1 MLLNFKKIPKW
12 ALSTFQHT
20 HKLLP
25 RSTFSFVR
33 CFVSFNSKKDS
44 HDFNRIL
51 TECEGSI
58 RCIHKMHAKIITGGY
73 AQNVFIGS
81 KLINMY
87 SGLDQLHM
95 NYARKVFDEMPQRDV
110 FLWNMMIQTY
120 ANTGLSIE
128 ALNVYKEMCE
138 NDVAFDKYTFTF
150 ALKACS
156 VIKNETT
163 GSVIHGHVVKTG
175 FVYNVF
181 VGNALVALYAKCQ
194 MIEACRRVFDEIPE
208 KDVVGWNTVISGC
221 ASNDRAIEAL
231 DLFHTFLHDESS
243 CSTPDHATLVSI
255 LPACAQVAEV
265 RLGFWIHCYA
275 IKTGLTN
282 DAMVGSGL
290 IAMYGNSGHLDYARQ
305 VFDHISERNIMVWT
319 AMMRA
324 YGMHGN
330 PHKALT
336 LFSNFLEGGFQP
348 DGVVFLCLLST
359 CSHAGLVSKGRE
371 IFKQME
377 VYGVVRGHEHYA
389 CMVDLYGRAGL
400 LMEAVEFVKSMP
412 VLPSKDVYGAL
423 LGACRMHNNIE
434 LAEVVAQKLFV
445 LDPNSGGRYVTLA
458 KIYGD
463 GGRLKDAAAVW
474 KTMVKK
480 NIKKPFGFSSIKVDS
495 VVHTFGVEDETHLRT
510 MEIYDTLAGLDEDW
524 CHLRL
529 SGFRNWIVASC
540 RELFEAT

>member
-1 MLLNFKKIPKW
+1 MVVICRKNAATQL
-12 ALSTFQHT
+12 
-20 HKLLP
+20 
-25 RSTFSFVR
+25 
-33 CFVSFNSKKDS
+33 KKDTKMGS
-44 HDFNRIL
+44 FHFPTHAHKVLLLSDASYHSTQRKIHMNRIL

-73 AQNVFIGS
+73 GQNVFIGS

-87 SGLDQLHM
+87 AGLDQLHM
-95 NYARKVFDEMPQRDV
+95 NYARKVFHKMHV

-120 ANTGLSIE
+120 ANSGLSTE

-150 ALKACS
+150 TLKACS

-163 GSVIHGHVVKTG
+163 GRVIHGHVVKTG
-175 FVYNVF
+175 GCLMRFLIRMLL
-181 VGNALVALYAKCQ
+181 VGIRLYLDALAMTALLKRL
-194 MIEACRRVFDEIPE
+194 IFFI
-208 KDVVGWNTVISGC
+208 
-221 ASNDRAIEAL
+221 
-231 DLFHTFLHDESS
+231 LFYMMNESS

-282 DAMVGSGL
+282 DAMVGS
-290 IAMYGNSGHLDYARQ
+290 AMYGNSGHLDYARQ
-305 VFDHISERNIMVWT
+305 VFDQISERNIMVWT

-359 CSHAGLVSKGRE
+359 CSHAGLVSKGSE

-377 VYGVVRGHEHYA
+377 VYGVGRGHEHYA

-412 VLPSKDVYGAL
+412 VLPSKDVYGVL

-434 LAEVVAQKLFV
+434 LAEVVAQKLFI

-463 GGRLKDAAAVW
+463 G
-474 KTMVKK
+474 
-480 NIKKPFGFSSIKVDS
+480 
-495 VVHTFGVEDETHLRT
+495 
-510 MEIYDTLAGLDEDW
+510 
-524 CHLRL
+524 
-529 SGFRNWIVASC
+529 
-540 RELFEAT
+540 

>member
-1 MLLNFKKIPKW
+1 
-12 ALSTFQHT
+12 
-20 HKLLP
+20 
-25 RSTFSFVR
+25 
-33 CFVSFNSKKDS
+33 
-44 HDFNRIL
+44 
-51 TECEGSI
+51 
-58 RCIHKMHAKIITGGY
+58 MHAKIITGGY
-73 AQNVFIGS
+73 GQNVFIGS

-87 SGLDQLHM
+87 AGLDQLHM
-95 NYARKVFDEMPQRDV
+95 NYARKVFHKMHV

-120 ANTGLSIE
+120 ANSGLSTE

-150 ALKACS
+150 TLKACS

-163 GSVIHGHVVKTG
+163 GRVIHGHVVKTG
-175 FVYNVF
+175 GCLMRFLIRMLL
-181 VGNALVALYAKCQ
+181 VGIRLYLDALAMTALLKRL
-194 MIEACRRVFDEIPE
+194 IFFI
-208 KDVVGWNTVISGC
+208 
-221 ASNDRAIEAL
+221 
-231 DLFHTFLHDESS
+231 LFYMMNESS

-305 VFDHISERNIMVWT
+305 VFDQISERNIMVWT

-359 CSHAGLVSKGRE
+359 CSHAGLVSKGSE

-377 VYGVVRGHEHYA
+377 VYGVGRGHEHYA
-389 CMVDLYGRAGL
+389 CMVD

-434 LAEVVAQKLFV
+434 LAEVVAQKLFI

-463 GGRLKDAAAVW
+463 G
-474 KTMVKK
+474 
-480 NIKKPFGFSSIKVDS
+480 
-495 VVHTFGVEDETHLRT
+495 
-510 MEIYDTLAGLDEDW
+510 
-524 CHLRL
+524 
-529 SGFRNWIVASC
+529 
-540 RELFEAT
+540 

>member
-1 MLLNFKKIPKW
+1 
-12 ALSTFQHT
+12 
-20 HKLLP
+20 
-25 RSTFSFVR
+25 
-33 CFVSFNSKKDS
+33 
-44 HDFNRIL
+44 
-51 TECEGSI
+51 
-58 RCIHKMHAKIITGGY
+58 MHAKIITGGY
-73 AQNVFIGS
+73 GQNVFIGS

-87 SGLDQLHM
+87 AGLDQLHM
-95 NYARKVFDEMPQRDV
+95 NYARKVFHKMHV

-120 ANTGLSIE
+120 ANSGLSTE

-138 NDVAFDKYTFTF
+138 DDVAFDKYTFTF
-150 ALKACS
+150 TLKACS

-163 GSVIHGHVVKTG
+163 GRVIHGHVVKTG
-175 FVYNVF
+175 FVYNVALLKACS
-181 VGNALVALYAKCQ
+181 VIKNETTALVALYAKCQ
-194 MIEACRRVFDEIPE
+194 MIEACRRVFDEIPD
-208 KDVVGWNTVISGC
+208 KDVVSWNTRLIFF
-221 ASNDRAIEAL
+221 I
-231 DLFHTFLHDESS
+231 LFYMMNESS

-305 VFDHISERNIMVWT
+305 VFDQISERNIMVWT

-359 CSHAGLVSKGRE
+359 CSHAGLVSKGSE

-377 VYGVVRGHEHYA
+377 VYGVGRGHEHYA
-389 CMVDLYGRAGL
+389 CMVD

-434 LAEVVAQKLFV
+434 LAEVVAQKLFI

-463 GGRLKDAAAVW
+463 G
-474 KTMVKK
+474 
-480 NIKKPFGFSSIKVDS
+480 
-495 VVHTFGVEDETHLRT
+495 
-510 MEIYDTLAGLDEDW
+510 
-524 CHLRL
+524 
-529 SGFRNWIVASC
+529 
-540 RELFEAT
+540 